1 MQYITGEGPGLMSLS
16 IHRTLTAQLS
26 CLALAAVSTA
36 TLHAASDS
44 PQPASPAVL
53 VELFTSEGCSSC
65 PPADR
70 LLAELDRKQPVP
82 GTTIVVLSE
91 HVDYWNQ
98 LGWSDPFSSHQWTER
113 QDEYGRQFGLDSIYT
128 PQMVIDGDI
137 QTSGGDGRAV
147 LSAIERSAR
156 QPHIEIAISSLQRSS
171 DGVHL
176 EFTAGAAKGV
186 TVYAV
191 LADDSDRSSVARGEN
206 AGRILDHVA
215 VARSLVRVA
224 DLQPIPLDKTTT
236 LALPRDDANQHLR
249 VVLFARENK
258 NGHIVGVTARE
269 L

>member
-1 MQYITGEGPGLMSLS
+1 MSRS
-16 IHRTLTAQLS
+16 IRRK
-26 CLALAAVSTA
+26 STA
-36 TLHAASDS
+36 WRCCLTLASISTALLHASSAP

-98 LGWSDPFSSHQWTER
+98 LGWRDPFSSHQWSER
-113 QDEYGRQFGLDSIYT
+113 QDEYGRRFGLDSVYT
-128 PQMVIDGDI
+128 PQIVVDGNI
-137 QTSGGDGRAV
+137 EASGNDSGAV
-147 LSAIERSAR
+147 LAAIQQSAKRA
-156 QPHIEIAISSLQRSS
+156 HIEIAISSLERSS
-171 DGVHL
+171 DGIHL

-191 LADDSDRSSVARGEN
+191 VADDADRSSVARGEN
-206 AGRILDHVA
+206 AGRTLDHVA

-224 DLQPIPLDKTTT
+224 DLQPAPLDKTTT
-236 LALPRDDANQHLR
+236 LALPHDDASQHLR
-249 VVLFARENK
+249 VVLFARDNK
-258 NGHIVGVTARE
+258 NGHILGVVARE